1 MSSAPVDTT
10 RLSFAG
16 PAGVLEGA
24 TDRVADVS
32 PVFACLV
39 CHPHPLQQGTMQNK
53 VVTTVS
59 RTAARHG
66 GIGVRF
72 NYRGVGASEGEYDG
86 NRGELEDALA
96 AITHVRATPEWAQLP
111 IVIAGFSFGGA
122 IAYRAALE
130 TNAPAL
136 ITVAPAHQR
145 IPDDAAGALPA
156 WLLVQGVDDEVIPA
170 DGVLQWARQHDPL
183 PSIATFEETGHFF
196 HGRLT
201 QLSATIS
208 AYLSDLSL

>member
-1 MSSAPVDTT
+1 
-10 RLSFAG
+10 
-16 PAGVLEGA
+16 VLEGA
-24 TDRVADVS
+24 ADRTADS
-32 PVFACLV
+32 NPAFACIV

-72 NYRGVGASEGEYDG
+72 NYRGVGASDGGYDG

-96 AITHVRATPEWAQLP
+96 AIAGVRATPAWAQLP
-111 IVIAGFSFGGA
+111 VVIAGFSFGGA

-130 TNAPAL
+130 TEAPAL

-145 IPDDAAGALPA
+145 IPDSAAGALPA
-156 WLLVQGVDDEVIPA
+156 WLLVQGSDDEIIPA
-170 DGVLQWARQHDPL
+170 DGVLSWASQHDPMPL
-183 PSIATFEETGHFF
+183 IATFEETGHFF
-196 HGRLT
+196 HGRLS
-201 QLSATIS
+201 QLSATVS